1 MVFRTEG
8 SESHME
14 TSDQSTIFRLNQTSD
29 DRSEVYESS
38 ERWLENC
45 GLTVSRPFSLCNT
58 RPVSE
63 REDGLNKQMH
73 VSSESLAD
81 FQEQLYIAIEMFHD
95 RIKWLSQGNRK
106 VFGVVNGSRVGVLV
120 DTSDFNASTERLA
133 DLQRELLTLIE
144 EQLCFKNQLYLL
156 SYGSEV
162 SSLWDKPLDI
172 SPLRLRECYAWVMQL
187 RASGGC
193 DLLQAIQRALT
204 HSQLDTL
211 LIIQGDRPDQ
221 TVEVICDCLAVKQT
235 ACVHAVAYNCS
246 SPAAI
251 ETVKRMADVSGGRY
265 HLFSA
270 ALGVVDSS
278 TDVDLLW
285 EEIKAARDVLTQIQD
300 MRQGRV
306 GDTAVESEISRGL
319 DSLTVSESSP
329 VSCALAGPLRIKPTG
344 RVPSSSREWLKTHG
358 LKAQKLDL
366 YQLLARDAYSPQE
379 TFVPI
384 LGKTVSSTVHERVMV
399 QCEWHDGTVKN
410 LHVDLPSLQKY
421 QKRLMEAVGLFERRV
436 EWLNGTASRKIW
448 GTVCEQRV
456 QVVLDMSGMN
466 THYQLH
472 IQYALRIL
480 LEEQLADTHSFNVT
494 VFGSDVKSWQEKMVP
509 STHENLQAVWQWV
522 QALECVG
529 GRDTPAALRRA
540 LEEERQ
546 EEEDASLTRGVYL
559 FTTGTPDQHS
569 DSFTDYVSE
578 RCSVSNLKLHV
589 CLFTGEEES
598 VRCQTPRHATRA
610 ETTRALSRL
619 AHAGHGRFLWTT
631 ETGIVESDDI
641 SVLIGEMETA
651 ADYCQKCCELMD
663 SLIQKGSGRDS
674 GEASSPSLKPQ
685 AWTRTAKL
693 PCPRPTTL
701 SLARL
706 ESRQMSRSAQNG
718 SAWRP
723 NSSKAEIPAVQ
734 SADFR
739 TPAADPRRTIVSQ
752 SVFFMEDGNFGVVFK
767 KYPKPKSVRK
777 SINTIKLP
785 KHEDICSTKQW
796 LKRFG
801 IKHLKLDLHT
811 LVSGPEC
818 CHHNKLVRSVQ
829 KRVSAKYCGIFP
841 SVVLNG
847 AVKHLH
853 LTPGE
858 LKHYLSQTDKLM
870 QRYSRRLEWL
880 LTGSRRM
887 FGSVLEKDV
896 CVLLDVS
903 GSMASFL
910 PELQKGLTAL
920 IWDQLHA
927 NSIRFTMLAFSGG
940 VCMWQPAPVESSEDQ
955 CVEAVQWLS
964 RLTSH
969 GPSHTLQALQAGCG
983 LSDDVGLYLI
993 CDGGSDS
1000 SHSLIL
1006 REIDTLRREKS
1017 FTVHTVALN
1026 PHDRSGSEFLKCLAH
1041 KTRGRFHQAPENTD
1055 PDLIWKLLSD
1065 ADPVLP
1071 TFEGDDLRKL
1081 SEEMEKLRLFQ
1092 KQAKA
1097 FREAV
1102 LGSRN
1107 LEGT

>member
-1 MVFRTEG
+1 
-8 SESHME
+8 ME
-14 TSDQSTIFRLNQTSD
+14 TSDQSTIFRHNQTSD
-29 DRSEVYESS
+29 VPVTSSPDRSEVYESS
-38 ERWLENC
+38 ERWLEDC
-45 GLTVSRPFSLCNT
+45 GLTLSRPFSLCNT

-63 REDGLNKQMH
+63 RGDELNKQMH
-73 VSSESLAD
+73 ISSESLAD
-81 FQEQLYIAIEMFHD
+81 FEEQLYNAIEMYHN

-133 DLQRELLTLIE
+133 DLQRELSALIE

-187 RASGGC
+187 RAGGGC

-211 LIIQGDRPDQ
+211 LIIQADRPDQ
-221 TVEVICDCLAVKQT
+221 TVDFICDCLSVKG
-235 ACVHAVAYNCS
+235 APCVHAVAYKCS

-285 EEIKAARDVLTQIQD
+285 EEIKASRDVLTQIQD
-300 MRQGRV
+300 MRQGRLE
-306 GDTAVESEISRGL
+306 DTAVESEISRGL
-319 DSLTVSESSP
+319 DSLTVSDFSP
-329 VSCALAGPLRIKPTG
+329 VSSALGGPLCIKPAGPA
-344 RVPSSSREWLKTHG
+344 PSSSRDWLKTHG

-366 YQLLARDAYSPQE
+366 YQLLAPNAYSPPE

-384 LGKTVSSTVHERVMV
+384 LGKTVSATVHERVMV

-410 LHVDLPSLQKY
+410 VHVDLPSLQKY
-421 QKRLMEAVGLFERRV
+421 QKQLMGAVCVFEKRV
-436 EWLNGTASRKIW
+436 EWLNGTPSRQIW
-448 GTVCEQRV
+448 GTVFEQRV
-456 QVVLDMSGMN
+456 QVVVDMSGMN

-494 VFGSDVKSWQEKMVP
+494 VFGSEVKSWQEKMVP

-529 GRDTPAALRRA
+529 GRDTLAALRRA
-540 LEEERQ
+540 LEEEPQ
-546 EEEDASLTRGVYL
+546 EEAEASLTRGVYL
-559 FTTGTPDQHS
+559 FTTGTPDQHTES
-569 DSFTDYVSE
+569 VTDYVSE
-578 RCSVSNLKLHV
+578 RCSVSNLNLHV

-598 VRCQTPRHATRA
+598 ARCHATRA

-641 SVLIGEMETA
+641 SALIGEMETA
-651 ADYCQKCCELMD
+651 ADYCQKCSELLD
-663 SLIQKGSGRDS
+663 SLIQKGSGRGS
-674 GEASSPSLKPQ
+674 GETSFPSLKPQ
-685 AWTRTAKL
+685 AWTRNAKL
-693 PCPRPTTL
+693 PCPRPTAL
-701 SLARL
+701 SQARL
-706 ESRQMSRSAQNG
+706 ESRQMSRLAQNG
-718 SAWRP
+718 LAWRP

-734 SADFR
+734 SADFS
-739 TPAADPRRTIVSQ
+739 TPAGPSKSAGQRRTIVSQ
-752 SVFFMEDGNFGVVFK
+752 SVFFMEDGNIGVVFK

-801 IKHLKLDLHT
+801 IKNLKLDLHK
-811 LVSGPEC
+811 LISGPEC

-841 SVVLNG
+841 SILLNG

-858 LKHYLSQTDKLM
+858 LKHYLSQTEKLM

-927 NSIRFTMLAFSGG
+927 NSVRFTLLAFSGG
-940 VCMWQPAPVESSEDQ
+940 VCVWQPALVESSEDQ

-964 RLTSH
+964 RLTPH

-993 CDGGSDS
+993 CDGRSDS

-1006 REIDTLRREKS
+1006 REIETMRREKS

-1026 PHDRSGSEFLKCLAH
+1026 HHDRSGSEFLKCLAH
-1041 KTRGRFHQAPENTD
+1041 KTGGRFHQAPENTD
-1055 PDLIWKLLSD
+1055 QDLIGKLLSD

-1081 SEEMEKLRLFQ
+1081 SEEIEKLRLFQ

-1097 FREAV
+1097 FRETI